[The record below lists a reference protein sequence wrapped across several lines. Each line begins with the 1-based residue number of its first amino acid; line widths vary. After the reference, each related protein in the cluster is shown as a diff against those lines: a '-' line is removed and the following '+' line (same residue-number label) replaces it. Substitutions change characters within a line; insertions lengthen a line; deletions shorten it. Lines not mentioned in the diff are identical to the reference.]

1 MGFGAGP
8 MQEGVVVN
16 PADALLAQNP
26 DLSMAQDIH
35 AIKERYVLPPGL
47 FSVQVN
53 LAQNQA
59 QKIDLSQREFNALL
73 FTVNSGVLF
82 YWFGDYSTVNGVAQ
96 SFSHGVVSAGVLPQS
111 QQIVIPPGAYIIT
124 VQANGGAATGYVTAM
139 AL

>member
-1 MGFGAGP
+1 MAGHVDCRIPHDRPLGRRLSSRSAVRPRNALRVCRRREAETVMATGTGTMGFGAGP

-53 LAQNQA
+53 LAQN
-59 QKIDLSQREFNALL
+59 
-73 FTVNSGVLF
+73 
-82 YWFGDYSTVNGVAQ
+82 
-96 SFSHGVVSAGVLPQS
+96 
-111 QQIVIPPGAYIIT
+111 
-124 VQANGGAATGYVTAM
+124 AA
-139 AL
+139 